1 MLLGKEF
8 FVATWLLNLIKLY
21 TTGFYYIHNERRSI
35 ASKRYEI
42 NCQLQFRPPGEF
54 RLKLDLKP
62 IFQVNI
68 KMKSLSQQEGLS
80 VESQR
85 FAWQWMHGL
94 HSKQMWTC
102 LKLGEYRH
110 WSRCSDGS
118 KGGSHPS
125 PYYFIL
131 MHFSAKILQNKFGAP
146 ISGLAPLPRKMLW
159 CIDFGIPFLPSYI
172 CTKAD
177 RHWLK
182 NTQFL
187 WVCMEYIL
195 VFSVPWG

>member
-8 FVATWLLNLIKLY
+8 FVATWLLNWIKLY
-21 TTGFYYIHNERRSI
+21 TTRFYYIHNERRSI

-42 NCQLQFRPPGEF
+42 NYQLQFRPPGEF

-94 HSKQMWTC
+94 HSKQVWTC

-118 KGGSHPS
+118 KGGPIPVHIIS
-125 PYYFIL
+125 
-131 MHFSAKILQNKFGAP
+131 FSCIFRQKFCKIIVWRTHLGIGTPPPKNAVVYWFWN
-146 ISGLAPLPRKMLW
+146 PLP
-159 CIDFGIPFLPSYI
+159 
-172 CTKAD
+172 T
-177 RHWLK
+177 
-182 NTQFL
+182 
-187 WVCMEYIL
+187 
-195 VFSVPWG
+195 